1 MKYGKPPKSD
11 STPTTFWSLLDLD
24 TPLSEL
30 RGVSMLVVGEDRT
43 TTALATIRITN
54 EDRFDSVMH
63 PRNEVPL
70 AAYSLTTARVS
81 APNTLNSVPFPLDTA
96 LGTALRH
103 LRITNLSAIV
113 IPTIHW
119 ARRATPFT
127 MEPTRILTAG
137 DLHLDAATI
146 VDYAL
151 ARVAGERPDPPT
163 SEDRRRASLVANAEA
178 VLTEYGQLLSDIV
191 YRIENSAL
199 FDGSVP
205 TTAAFDVAMVR
216 YQTDADVLSTQD
228 LAELAQEL
236 EISYSV
242 AKANAETLGLSHLP
256 HTAQDDGRRA
266 AKAARLASAAS
277 NEAEREA
284 ALAQVARILT
294 GLGLHYLP
302 DARST
307 RELTSGPAG
316 HQQQDPRR

>member
-1 MKYGKPPKSD
+1 MKYGKPPSPG

-43 TTALATIRITN
+43 TAALATIRITN
-54 EDRFDSVMH
+54 EDRFDSLMH
-63 PRNEVPL
+63 PRDEVPL
-70 AAYSLTTARVS
+70 ADYSLTTARVS

-103 LRITNLSAIV
+103 LRIKNMRAIV

-163 SEDRRRASLVANAEA
+163 SEDRQRATLVANAEA
-178 VLTEYGQLLSDIV
+178 VLTEYGQLLSDIGGQGQC
-191 YRIENSAL
+191 RNARPL
-199 FDGSVP
+199 TP
-205 TTAAFDVAMVR
+205 T
-216 YQTDADVLSTQD
+216 
-228 LAELAQEL
+228 
-236 EISYSV
+236 
-242 AKANAETLGLSHLP
+242 P
-256 HTAQDDGRRA
+256 HGPGRRQ
-266 AKAARLASAAS
+266 AR
-277 NEAEREA
+277 R
-284 ALAQVARILT
+284 Q
-294 GLGLHYLP
+294 G
-302 DARST
+302 
-307 RELTSGPAG
+307 GPAG
-316 HQQQDPRR
+316 LGCLQRGGTGGGAGTGGAHPRGSWPALPARRPHNAPAHHRLRAWNGTLAAWPGMSLDRAVPSTRTTAG